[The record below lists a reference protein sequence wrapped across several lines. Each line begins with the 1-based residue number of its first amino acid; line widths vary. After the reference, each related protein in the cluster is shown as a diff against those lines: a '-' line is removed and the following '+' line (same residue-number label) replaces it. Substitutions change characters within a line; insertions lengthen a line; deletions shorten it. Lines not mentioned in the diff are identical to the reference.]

1 MQQIIFK
8 KGDVVEM
15 ISYGR
20 SKQGVV
26 RFDQTSA
33 IVQIVWDNGTFGWA
47 NAISLVKVGKEE
59 VLRWLL
65 TRVKHNDLKLCRGSQ
80 MYNYPMFLST
90 FNDQKEWVI
99 L

>member
-1 MQQIIFK
+1 MQQIISGYIENK
-8 KGDVVEM
+8 E
-15 ISYGR
+15 
-20 SKQGVV
+20 
-26 RFDQTSA
+26 
-33 IVQIVWDNGTFGWA
+33 
-47 NAISLVKVGKEE
+47 NAVSFIIEEE

-65 TRVKHNDLKLCRGSQ
+65 TRVKHNNLKLCRGSQ